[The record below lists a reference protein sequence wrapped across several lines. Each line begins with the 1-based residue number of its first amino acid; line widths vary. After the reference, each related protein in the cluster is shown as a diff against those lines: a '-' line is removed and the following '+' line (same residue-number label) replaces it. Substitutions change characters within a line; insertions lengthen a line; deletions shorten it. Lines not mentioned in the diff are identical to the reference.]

1 VVLVDRLREE
11 GNWLFRRRSVVPL
24 AMLPLVAAALPD
36 AWRFAA
42 RWGPSGGLLVEW
54 GAVAV
59 AIAGQLLRAATVAFA
74 PEGTSSRDTR
84 RMRAPV
90 LNTTGAYSLV
100 RHPLYLANA
109 IVWGGV
115 SAALGVWWLTVV
127 TVLLAWIYVER
138 VIVAE
143 EAFLDETFG
152 REFRTWAART
162 PAFVPRLSAWTPP
175 SAAHSW
181 RRVAAEHNGLLAIA
195 AVVALLRWL
204 AAQGA
209 GYVPPIV
216 WAGEHRA
223 LVALLGASIIVSV
236 AAIVVRK
243 A

>member
-1 VVLVDRLREE
+1 MVFVDRLREE
-11 GNWLFRRRSVVPL
+11 GQWLFRRRSVVPL
-24 AMLPLVAAALPD
+24 AMLPFVAAALPD
-36 AWRFAA
+36 AWRFDA
-42 RWGPSGGLLVEW
+42 RWDPSDRLLVEW

-59 AIAGQLLRAATVAFA
+59 AIAGQLLRTATVAFA
-74 PEGTSSRDTR
+74 PEGTSSRDTH

-90 LNTTGAYSLV
+90 LNTTGVYSLV

-109 IVWGGV
+109 IVWVGV

-127 TVLLAWIYVER
+127 TILLNWIYVER

-143 EAFLDETFG
+143 EGFLDETFG
-152 REFRTWAART
+152 GEFQTWAART

-175 SAAHSW
+175 AGAYSW

-195 AVVALLRWL
+195 AIVALFRWL

-209 GYVPPIV
+209 GYVPPMV

-223 LVALLGASIIVSV
+223 LVALLGASIVVSS